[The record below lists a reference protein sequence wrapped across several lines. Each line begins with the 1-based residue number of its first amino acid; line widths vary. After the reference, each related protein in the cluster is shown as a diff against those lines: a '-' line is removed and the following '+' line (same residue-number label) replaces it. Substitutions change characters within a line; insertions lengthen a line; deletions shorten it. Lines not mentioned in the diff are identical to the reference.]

1 MLGSS
6 EQMMIIPL
14 VQSKKFAVNLRT
26 MKNLILAIALVLF
39 IVLQPII
46 VFSQAQQSPDYT
58 DVLGQRLNTI
68 STAVPFLMI
77 APDSRAGA
85 MGDAGVSSSPDA
97 NSLHWNAAKFA
108 FIDQQMGLSLSYTPW
123 LRALV
128 PDINLSYLSGFRR
141 LDDIQTVAFSLSYFT
156 LGEINFTDEA
166 GTVLFP
172 VRPNEFAVSLAYAR
186 KLGEHFSGAV
196 AVRYIYSN
204 LTQGQFVNGQETW
217 PGMSFA
223 ADVSAFYTNEIQLGQ
238 TPAILSAGINISN
251 IGNKISYTDGV
262 SANFIPINLR
272 MGPSLT
278 FNIDDY
284 NQLSF
289 MVDLNKLLVPTP
301 PIFLRDENGNPVV
314 GPDGEYVVAAGRNP
328 NRSVASGIFGSFSD
342 APGGFREELNEITY
356 SFGAEYWYDQ
366 QFAIR
371 AGYFHE
377 HETKGDRKFFTLGL
391 GLRYNVFSLD
401 FSYLVP
407 LAQRS
412 PLENVLRFSL
422 KLNFDALER

>member
-1 MLGSS
+1 MNRIFFS
-6 EQMMIIPL
+6 
-14 VQSKKFAVNLRT
+14 
-26 MKNLILAIALVLF
+26 IALFSFF
-39 IVLQPII
+39 IFHTTNIKG
-46 VFSQAQQSPDYT
+46 QAEPEYSE
-58 DVLGQRLNTI
+58 VLGQRLNTI
-68 STAVPFLMI
+68 TTAVPFLMI

-85 MGDAGVSSSPDA
+85 MGDAGVSSTPDA

-108 FIDQQMGLSLSYTPW
+108 FIDQEMGFSLSYTPW

-141 LDDIQTVAFSLSYFT
+141 IDDIQTVAFSLAYFT

-166 GTVLFP
+166 GQVLFP

-196 AVRYIYSN
+196 AARFIYSN
-204 LTQGQFVNGQETW
+204 LTQGQFVGGMETR
-217 PGMSFA
+217 PGMAVA
-223 ADVSAFYTNEIQLGQ
+223 ADVSAFYTREVEFGRM
-238 TPAILSAGINISN
+238 PAIFSAGVNISN
-251 IGNKISYTDGV
+251 IGNKISYSDEIN
-262 SANFIPINLR
+262 ANFIPINLR

-278 FNIDDY
+278 FEIDDF
-284 NQLSF
+284 NQFSV

-301 PIFLRDENGNPVV
+301 PIFQRDPNTGQLVI
-314 GPDGEYVVAAGRNP
+314 GADGEYVIEVGRNP
-328 NRSVASGIFGSFSD
+328 NRTVASGIFGSFSD

-356 SFGAEYWYDQ
+356 SVGLEYLYDD

-377 HETKGDRKFFTLGL
+377 HATKGDRKFFTLGL
-391 GLRYNVFSLD
+391 GLKYNVFGLD
-401 FSYLVP
+401 FSYVIP

-422 KLNFDALER
+422 KLNFDALGR

>member
-1 MLGSS
+1 MNRIFFS
-6 EQMMIIPL
+6 
-14 VQSKKFAVNLRT
+14 
-26 MKNLILAIALVLF
+26 IAL
-39 IVLQPII
+39 
-46 VFSQAQQSPDYT
+46 FSFLIFQSTNIKGQAAPVYGE
-58 DVLGQRLNTI
+58 VLGQRLNTI
-68 STAVPFLMI
+68 TTAVPFLMI
-77 APDSRAGA
+77 APDSRAGG
-85 MGDAGVSSSPDA
+85 MGDAGVSSTPDA

-108 FIDQQMGLSLSYTPW
+108 FIDQEMGFSLSYTPW

-141 LDDIQTVAFSLSYFT
+141 IDDIQTVAFSLAYFT

-166 GTVLFP
+166 GQVLFP

-196 AVRYIYSN
+196 AARFIYSN
-204 LTQGQFVNGQETW
+204 LTQGQFVGGMETR
-217 PGMSFA
+217 PGMAVA
-223 ADVSAFYTNEIQLGQ
+223 ADVSAFYTREVEFGRM
-238 TPAILSAGINISN
+238 PAIFSAGVNISN
-251 IGNKISYTDGV
+251 IGNKISYSDEIN
-262 SANFIPINLR
+262 ANFIPINLR

-278 FNIDDY
+278 FEIDDF
-284 NQLSF
+284 NQFSV

-301 PIFLRDENGNPVV
+301 PIFQRDPNTGQLVI
-314 GPDGEYVVAAGRNP
+314 GADGEYVIEAGRNP
-328 NRSVASGIFGSFSD
+328 NRTVASGIFGSFSD

-356 SFGAEYWYDQ
+356 SVGLEYVYDE

-391 GLRYNVFSLD
+391 GLKYNVFGLD
-401 FSYLVP
+401 FSYVVP

-422 KLNFDALER
+422 KLNFDALGR